1 MITLDMP
8 ENELPEALYLAHLS
22 ATQTLME
29 HPHDAPP
36 TVWWESLTEPERE
49 VWRRA
54 ARRLLAL
61 HQTSEV

>member
-8 ENELPEALYLAHLS
+8 ESELPEALYLAHLS

-29 HPHDAPP
+29 RRHEAPP
-36 TVWWESLTEPERE
+36 TVWWEYLTEPERE
-49 VWRRA
+49 LWRRA

-61 HQTSEV
+61 HKTNEE